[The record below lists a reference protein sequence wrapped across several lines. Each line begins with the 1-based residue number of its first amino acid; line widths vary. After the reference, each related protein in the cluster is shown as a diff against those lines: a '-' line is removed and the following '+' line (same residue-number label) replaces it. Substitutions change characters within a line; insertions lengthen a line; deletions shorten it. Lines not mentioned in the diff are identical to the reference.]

1 MSQQPFYNGS
11 TDNFPSPV
19 APPLPNHTGQQQVYS
34 LPRQESA
41 PIEDSTQKVAALR
54 KQGFSNGLVHAM
66 TSNVRSFP
74 LRIWVVDNSG
84 SMQIAD
90 GHRILGEKNNL
101 KFIPSTRWDE
111 IKECVTYHAEMAGL
125 LEAPTAFRMLNN
137 PGATVGPQQFGVA
150 QTGSGMISQDIGVV
164 RNILYK
170 ARPGGCTP
178 LTAHLVE
185 IRANVLGMADSLNA
199 EGKKVAVIIAT
210 DGLPTDENGYYGQN
224 TRNEFVNALRGLEGL
239 PVWVVIRLCTDE
251 DAVVEFYNEIDEQ
264 LELSIEVLDDFAG
277 EAKEV
282 YSYNKWLN
290 YALPLHRCREM
301 GFHDRLFDL
310 LDERSFTAGE
320 VRDFCALLFG
330 CDNYEEMPDPALGW
344 EGFRNKLG
352 RLVDAEELQW
362 NPIKKRAM
370 PWVNLK
376 ELDKLF
382 TNPSCLCTVS

>member
-1 MSQQPFYNGS
+1 MSQQPFYNDS
-11 TDNFPSPV
+11 TDDFPSPV
-19 APPLPNHTGQQQVYS
+19 ALPLPNHPGQQQVYRP
-34 LPRQESA
+34 PRLGSA

-66 TSNVRSFP
+66 TSNIRSFP

-90 GHRILGEKNNL
+90 GHRIVGEKNNL

-111 IKECVTYHAEMAGL
+111 IKDCVTYHAEMAGL

-150 QTGSGMISQDIGVV
+150 QTGSDMISQDIGVV

-185 IRANVLGMADSLNA
+185 IRANVLGMANSLNA

-210 DGLPTDENGYYGQN
+210 DGLPTDQNGYYGQN
-224 TRNEFVNALRGLEGL
+224 TRDEFINALRGLEGL

-264 LELSIEVLDDFAG
+264 LELSIEVLDDFVG
-277 EAKEV
+277 EAKEA
-282 YSYNKWLN
+282 YTYNRWLN

-320 VRDFCALLFG
+320 VRDFCAMLFG

-344 EGFRNKLG
+344 EEFRNKLG

-362 NPIKKRAM
+362 NPIKKRTM

-382 TNPSCLCTVS
+382 GKPCFSCTVS